1 VVKVEPNGHLLFK
14 TALGT
19 ETEVPVCVKI
29 SGNVCVWIG
38 QFIDGDGTPKVYLP
52 SQGHIKEASWYEE
65 LVRKYGECQGIMQD
79 INKVV
84 VPGEPEPD
92 GKPNW

>member
-1 VVKVEPNGHLLFK
+1 MIEPNGHLLFK

-19 ETEVPVCVKI
+19 ETKIDVHVKVSGPVCI
-29 SGNVCVWIG
+29 WIG

-52 SQGHIKEASWYEE
+52 SQGHIREASWYEE
-65 LVRKYGECQGIMQD
+65 LIRKYGECQGIIQK

-84 VPGEPEPD
+84 VPGEVEPD